1 MMLAGITAA
10 SLANALAGSVYEFV
24 KRPSRISVGLAC
36 ELAAA
41 TTQSN
46 AGNIFT
52 FQIGDTIIANA
63 AVIFNETM
71 VTSGVAKSLRFPDD
85 FFIQNE
91 PALSGD
97 RLILAITRAANAIA
111 WCVII
116 NEVA

>member
-10 SLANALAGSVYEFV
+10 TLANALSGSVYEFV
-24 KRPSRISVGLAC
+24 KRPSRISVGLAV
-36 ELAAA
+36 EISAAR
-41 TTQSN
+41 TQSN
-46 AGNIFT
+46 AGNTFT

-63 AVIFNETM
+63 AQVFNETM

-91 PALSGD
+91 PALAGD
-97 RLILAITRAANAIA
+97 RLILNIVRAADAIA
-111 WCVII
+111 WAVII

>member
-1 MMLAGITAA
+1 MIIAGITAL
-10 SLANALAGSVYEFV
+10 SLANALSGSVFEFV
-24 KRPSRISVGLAC
+24 KRPSRISVGLRC

-46 AGNIFT
+46 AGNFFT

-63 AVIFNETM
+63 ATVFNGTM
-71 VTSGVAKSLRFPDD
+71 VTSGVSETLRYPED

-91 PALSGD
+91 PALAGD

-111 WCVII
+111 WCVMMT
-116 NEVA
+116 EVG